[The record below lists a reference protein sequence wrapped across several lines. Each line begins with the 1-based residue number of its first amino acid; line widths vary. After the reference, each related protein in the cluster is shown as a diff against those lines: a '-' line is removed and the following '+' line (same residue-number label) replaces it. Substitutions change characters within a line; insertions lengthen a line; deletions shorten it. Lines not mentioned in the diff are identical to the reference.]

1 MVHVTAQAL
10 AVDNPDPLR
19 TSIDA
24 MSERGRGNGGNR
36 RGGNGGGGRGHSAGN
51 SRGPADPLRTSF
63 GRIK

>member
-1 MVHVTAQAL
+1 
-10 AVDNPDPLR
+10 
-19 TSIDA
+19 